1 MADTPN
7 DSSAISLTSA
17 DKDID
22 ESHASEKAKQIA
34 GQLVP
39 ERGSDVDNFGLQ
51 LQGYMKNL
59 SVDGLNKTSVKNA
72 GEIGNEL
79 AELATTLSMDKDQ
92 PPKGLISKLFHR
104 AKKAGIMNYT
114 RYQTTDKAVG
124 MIKNKL
130 VDSERHLSDTEKTLE
145 LMRDDNANYCK
156 TLTDYINGGQ
166 LGLNKL
172 KNETIP
178 ALQDALAKTKEGTNE
193 WLDANQKLQNAID
206 YQDQLSKRVY
216 DLRLAQQ
223 ISIQTEPQL
232 RLMYLDTKQ
241 LRGKVRESIDISI
254 PLWQRSIQMYLQ
266 LQDLKEA
273 NSGVK
278 AMQDKTNEMLTK
290 NSDMLKEQSAETF
303 NLANRGIVDEE
314 TLQHSYDAI
323 IDTVR
328 ACRQYQQE
336 GEKRREASHLDEMRK
351 NFNKQLNEVN
361 DSFLGSRPTPKQLTD
376 GGDSNGSTGSDDS
389 SSSFKHFDPSQF

>member
-254 PLWQRSIQMYLQ
+254 PLWQRSIQMHLQ

>member
-1 MADTPN
+1 MAETT
-7 DSSAISLTSA
+7 DSSNLNLTA
-17 DKDID
+17 ANKDVD
-22 ESHASEKAKQIA
+22 EEKVSDKAKQLA

-39 ERGSDVDNFGLQ
+39 GRGSNVDNFGLQ

-254 PLWQRSIQMYLQ
+254 PLWQRSIQMHLQ

-376 GGDSNGSTGSDDS
+376 GGDNNGSTGSDDS

>member
-178 ALQDALAKTKEGTNE
+178 ALQDALAKTQEGTNE

-254 PLWQRSIQMYLQ
+254 PLWQRSIQMHLQ

-290 NSDMLKEQSAETF
+290 NSDMLKKQSAETF